1 MSVIDRITKSKATK
15 AGIGYTVGNIL
26 VKGINFVSLPVFSR
40 LLSTEEFGIYNIF
53 IAYDAI
59 LYVILGM
66 ALHSSVK
73 SAFYEYKKI
82 DEYVSSISLIY
93 LINMGISFVL
103 ITVFRGWL
111 ISFTGLSWLILYLLI
126 IYSVS
131 TALIT
136 LYNNKLSLEYAYKKY
151 LCIGLINSIGNVGL
165 SLLFILY
172 LPGNDKA
179 FARIAAVSLV
189 VLLIAMY
196 ILYVFYKK
204 ERPRYNKKYWKFAV
218 DYSSPIIAHGLSQ
231 VVLAQSDRIMIQHFI
246 GYSAAGIYGLAGN
259 VQLVLEVI
267 STSIATV
274 WSTWFF
280 EKIDGNKI
288 DEIKKSS
295 SQLLIFFECAIVGIM
310 AIAPELIYILGG
322 EKYNQS
328 KYIAIPMVI
337 SAFVIFAYNVIVPS
351 EYYTKKTKY
360 IMWGTIA
367 AASINIVANY
377 IFIRKHGIVAA
388 AYTTLFSYIIY
399 LLMHVV
405 ISKRLIKFNVLSIRL
420 LIGGFVV
427 ALFCMC
433 INLIFVESM
442 LVRYTFGAIVEI
454 AMLAALYCIKRKNSV
469 KE

>member
-1 MSVIDRITKSKATK
+1 
-15 AGIGYTVGNIL
+15 
-26 VKGINFVSLPVFSR
+26 
-40 LLSTEEFGIYNIF
+40 
-53 IAYDAI
+53 
-59 LYVILGM
+59 
-66 ALHSSVK
+66 
-73 SAFYEYKKI
+73 
-82 DEYVSSISLIY
+82 
-93 LINMGISFVL
+93 
-103 ITVFRGWL
+103 
-111 ISFTGLSWLILYLLI
+111 
-126 IYSVS
+126 
-131 TALIT
+131 
-136 LYNNKLSLEYAYKKY
+136 
-151 LCIGLINSIGNVGL
+151 
-165 SLLFILY
+165 
-172 LPGNDKA
+172 
-179 FARIAAVSLV
+179 
-189 VLLIAMY
+189 
-196 ILYVFYKK
+196 
-204 ERPRYNKKYWKFAV
+204 
-218 DYSSPIIAHGLSQ
+218 
-231 VVLAQSDRIMIQHFI
+231 MIQHFI